1 MGSWNFCS
9 GEKKPNR
16 YPNKI
21 VGKNKFKIKKNEKS
35 NFFFSIYAN
44 RFVCFWK
51 TNAVV
56 TPKAATT
63 EVVKSKIN
71 SFAELE
77 EALKDNN
84 FSISEIKY
92 DDANL
97 ICGFTLSYDD
107 GVRSWDTWMDC
118 SDWGS
123 DGLWN
128 LVQFLLYY
136 Y

>member
-1 MGSWNFCS
+1 MKNLVLSLAFMLIGSFA
-9 GEKKPNR
+9 
-16 YPNKI
+16 
-21 VGKNKFKIKKNEKS
+21 F
-35 NFFFSIYAN
+35 AN
-44 RFVCFWK
+44 

>member
-1 MGSWNFCS
+1 MKQLMFSLAFMLIGSFA
-9 GEKKPNR
+9 
-16 YPNKI
+16 
-21 VGKNKFKIKKNEKS
+21 F
-35 NFFFSIYAN
+35 AN
-44 RFVCFWK
+44 

-107 GVRSWDTWMDC
+107 GVRSWDT
-118 SDWGS
+118 
-123 DGLWN
+123 
-128 LVQFLLYY
+128 
-136 Y
+136 